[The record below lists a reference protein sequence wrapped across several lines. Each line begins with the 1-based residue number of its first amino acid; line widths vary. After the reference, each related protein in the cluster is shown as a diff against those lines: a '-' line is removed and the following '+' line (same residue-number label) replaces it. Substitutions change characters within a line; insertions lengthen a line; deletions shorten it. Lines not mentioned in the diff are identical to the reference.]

1 MTTKEKRLAEGICIW
16 CGKAPARENRQMCEQ
31 CAQRQRENVKNVRKT
46 WKALHQ
52 CVQCGSPMRDA
63 EGKIPMYKTKDGF
76 REYATCEKCRKRA
89 RKYGKRQRM
98 EKERD

>member
-46 WKALHQ
+46 WGALHL
-52 CVQCGSPMRDA
+52 CKQCGGPLRDA
-63 EGKIPMYKTKDGF
+63 EGKIPMYETKDGL
-76 REYATCEKCRKRA
+76 REYTICEKCGKRA
-89 RKYGKRQRM
+89 RNTKKRGGNSNG
-98 EKERD
+98 